1 MTGLLHVCLAYVK
14 HACNQACFGRNFLR
28 LRVMLVLR
36 VAKDSGSIVKGYTNH
51 QPSHEVTPHSMSW
64 LLHVCMAYVKH
75 ACNQACFGRNFLR
88 LRVMLVLRVA
98 KDSGSIVKGYTNH
111 QPSHEVTPHS
121 MTGLLHVCLA
131 YVKHACNQ
139 ACFGRNFLRLRVM
152 LVLRVAKD
160 SGSIVKGY
168 TNHQPSHEVTPHS
181 MTGLLH
187 VCLAYVKHA
196 CNQACFGRNF
206 LRLRVML
213 VLRVAND
220 SGTIVKGYTNH
231 QPSHEVTPH
240 SMTGLL
246 HVCLAYVKH
255 ACNQACFGRNFLRL
269 RVMLVLRVA
278 NDSGT
283 MVKGYT
289 NHQPSHEVTP
299 HSMTG
304 LLHVCLAQGL
314 AVT

>member
-1 MTGLLHVCLAYVK
+1 
-14 HACNQACFGRNFLR
+14 
-28 LRVMLVLR
+28 
-36 VAKDSGSIVKGYTNH
+36 
-51 QPSHEVTPHSMSW
+51 
-64 LLHVCMAYVKH
+64 
-75 ACNQACFGRNFLR
+75 
-88 LRVMLVLRVA
+88 
-98 KDSGSIVKGYTNH
+98 
-111 QPSHEVTPHS
+111 
-121 MTGLLHVCLA
+121 
-131 YVKHACNQ
+131 
-139 ACFGRNFLRLRVM
+139 
-152 LVLRVAKD
+152 
-160 SGSIVKGY
+160 
-168 TNHQPSHEVTPHS
+168 

-220 SGTIVKGYTNH
+220 SGSIVKGFTNH

-240 SMTGLL
+240 SMSGLL
-246 HVCLAYVKH
+246 HVCLAYVKQ

-278 NDSGT
+278 NDSGSIVKGFT
-283 MVKGYT
+283 NHQPSHEVTPHSMSGLLHVCLAYVKHALTPHSMTGLLHVCLAYVKQGCNQACFGRNFLRLRVMLVLRVANDSGSIVKGYT

-299 HSMTG
+299 HSMSGLLHVCLAYVKQACNQACFGRNFLRLRVMLVLRVANDSGSIVKGFTNHQPSHEVTPHSMSG